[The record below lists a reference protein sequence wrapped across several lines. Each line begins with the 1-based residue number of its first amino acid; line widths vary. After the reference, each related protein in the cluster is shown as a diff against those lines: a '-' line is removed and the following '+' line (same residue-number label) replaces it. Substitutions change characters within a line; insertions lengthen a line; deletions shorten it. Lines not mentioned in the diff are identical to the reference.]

1 MVLTKKHEDFS
12 MAMLVYQRV
21 SNALPGISNKFVYVV
36 FFELVLYL
44 QKIRKLL
51 EKKDVPKI
59 QNHEQFQ
66 LFVYFVSKIS
76 NKLYNCPL
84 NPHERFQNFRTGRS
98 LQLHD
103 IAFLTPHKKD
113 L

>member
-51 EKKDVPKI
+51 ENKMSLK
-59 QNHEQFQ
+59 
-66 LFVYFVSKIS
+66 SKITNNFS
-76 NKLYNCPL
+76 CLFILSPK
-84 NPHERFQNFRTGRS
+84 FRTNYIIV
-98 LQLHD
+98 L
-103 IAFLTPHKKD
+103 
-113 L
+113 